1 MSEVQGEQTFEEMLD
16 ASMKSV
22 KAGDVVEG
30 TVLDVKPE
38 LAILNIGYKAD
49 AVLTRSEYSD
59 DPGVDLTAQLH
70 PGDKISVK
78 VMRVNDGEGQV
89 TVSYRQMAQERA
101 QAKVKEAFEKGT
113 VLTAPVSAVVKGG
126 VNVMVEGLRIFIPA
140 SLLSDHYVKDLHE
153 FAGKEVSFQ
162 ITEFEPAKRRIIGNC
177 RKVLEEQRKAAAEK
191 LYENLRPGDVVEGTV
206 SNIMDYGVFV
216 DIGGADGLLH
226 VSEMGWGH
234 TGSPKK
240 LFTKGQKLRVLVKEI
255 NGKKIALSLKF
266 PDEDPWIAAADKY
279 AVGSVVT
286 GTVRRL
292 ADFGAFVEL
301 EPGVDGLLHV
311 SQISRKRIEK
321 PSDVL
326 KVGDTVTAKIIS
338 NDPEKNRIGLSIR
351 ALEDDQERAK
361 RDADRRAE
369 RATYVPGTE
378 DDEAVTVDIDALIAR
393 QKAQEAAEAAAA
405 GDSAAEQKGN

>member
-153 FAGKEVSFQ
+153 FDGKEVSFQ